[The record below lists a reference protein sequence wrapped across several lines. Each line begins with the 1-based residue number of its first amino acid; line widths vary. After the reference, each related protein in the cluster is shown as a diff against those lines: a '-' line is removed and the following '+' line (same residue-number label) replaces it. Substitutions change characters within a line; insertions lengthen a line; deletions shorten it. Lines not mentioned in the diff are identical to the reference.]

1 LIYAEAGRYCD
12 GQVQVINDL
21 LGMTPRKFLHVK
33 EYADYKNSTFE
44 AVKKYKHEVEN
55 KVFPQ
60 ENNVRKMNVDELKQ
74 LKNLL

>member
-1 LIYAEAGRYCD
+1 MIYAEAGRYCD

-44 AVKKYKHEVEN
+44 AVKNINMKLKTKYSPKKTMCE
-55 KVFPQ
+55 K
-60 ENNVRKMNVDELKQ
+60 
-74 LKNLL
+74 